1 MSRPARGADPD
12 RGSILVLTL
21 GFVVTALL
29 LVLAVTDASAVFLA
43 RRDLAAAADAAA
55 LDAAQQIDR
64 PAVYAGQD
72 GGVLPLSPQL
82 VTAAVAAYVAAEYPP
97 SRYPGW
103 HFTATTPDGIHAVVT
118 ATRLLRLPVYG
129 SVTVV
134 AQSVAVSATG

>member
-1 MSRPARGADPD
+1 MTDLRRDSPRDG
-12 RGSILVLTL
+12 GSILILTL

-64 PAVYAGQD
+64 AAVYQGQD
-72 GGVLPLSPQL
+72 GSVLPLSPQL
-82 VTAAVAAYVAAEYPP
+82 VTATVTTFVAEEYPP
-97 SRYPGW
+97 NRYPGW

-118 ATRLLRLPVYG
+118 ATRVLRLPVYG